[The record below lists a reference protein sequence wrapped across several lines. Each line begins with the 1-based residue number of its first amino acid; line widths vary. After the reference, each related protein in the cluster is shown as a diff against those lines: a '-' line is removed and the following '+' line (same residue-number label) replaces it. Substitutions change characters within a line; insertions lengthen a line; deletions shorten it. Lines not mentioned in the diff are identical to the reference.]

1 MDMDMQTEVFTFI
14 LFFLAV
20 MGVLVYILD
29 WDEHTRAKKE

>member
-1 MDMDMQTEVFTFI
+1 MDMQAEVFTFI

-29 WDEHTRAKKE
+29 WDERTRAKRE